1 MSQKVLMITYDNYDD
16 SEVLY
21 PYYRLIEEGFDVD
34 VASVELREM
43 HGKYHFVI
51 KANKLVSEIDADDYA
66 GLVIPGGTAPEKLR
80 QFDGA
85 VPMVAEFC
93 KRGKPIASICHG
105 QQLLFSCG
113 AVKGLRCTCYPGIKD
128 DLINAGGLY
137 EDAPVVVDKNYVT
150 SRRPQD
156 LPYFMR
162 EFIKLLKK

>member
-1 MSQKVLMITYDNYDD
+1 MAKKVLMITYDNYDD

-21 PYYRLIEEGFDVD
+21 PYYRLIEAGFEVD
-34 VASVELREM
+34 VASVEKRDM

-51 KANKLVSEIDADDYA
+51 SANKLVSEIDENDYE

-85 VPMVAEFC
+85 VPLVDCFC
-93 KRGKPIASICHG
+93 KAKKPIASICHG
-105 QQLLFSCG
+105 QQLLFSAKALAG
-113 AVKGLRCTCYPGIKD
+113 VHCTCYPGIKD

-137 EDAPVVVDKNYVT
+137 EDSPVVVDGNFVT

-162 EFIKLLKK
+162 EFVKLLGK